1 MSALP
6 LSDDFPQRDLIDRIA
21 NALPADVRADY
32 YRELMHCRALPENDE
47 MLHILRI
54 MQILA
59 LLIQD
64 VPDRIVTERE
74 KFGELLAPAIEIL
87 EKAIRSSQEYQAQL
101 DQRLAQLP
109 EEITKRIEP
118 QAIAGSINESLRQQF
133 IQSTIPETARML
145 GIIAKENKR
154 VSAEF
159 ASAASKLGDSCNGS
173 TTNAERAIA
182 NIDRAATRLSRE
194 YRWAVLSLCGLT
206 SAVSIALGML
216 LQWWVFT
223 APQQVE
229 HIATPQVQSAPAT
242 ANPADRPKN
251 RR

>member
-1 MSALP
+1 MNHTDQNNDFFN
-6 LSDDFPQRDLIDRIA
+6 DDVIDSIA
-21 NALPADVRADY
+21 DGVPVERRAAF
-32 YRELMHCRALPENDE
+32 YREMRHLRVLPHSDE
-47 MLHILRI
+47 MLHIVY
-54 MQILA
+54 ILQFPMLMMVEIPKRLA
-59 LLIQD
+59 I
-64 VPDRIVTERE
+64 ERE
-74 KFGELLAPAIEIL
+74 KLERATGECMVLLQGTNE
-87 EKAIRSSQEYQAQL
+87 
-101 DQRLAQLP
+101 RLARLP
-109 EEITKRIEP
+109 DEVASGIAPE
-118 QAIAGSINESLRQQF
+118 AIAEKINESLRQQF
-133 IQSTIPETARML
+133 IQSTIPETAQML

-159 ASAASKLGDSCNGS
+159 ASAASKLEDSCNGS
-173 TTNAERAIA
+173 ATNAGRTIA

>member
-6 LSDDFPQRDLIDRIA
+6 LPDDFPQRDLIDRIA
-21 NALPADVRADY
+21 NALPADVRAEY
-32 YRELMHCRALPENDE
+32 YRELMHCRALPQSDE
-47 MLHILRI
+47 MMHILRI

-64 VPDRIVTERE
+64 VPNRIVTERE
-74 KFGELLAPAIEIL
+74 KFGQLLAPAIEIL
-87 EKAIRSSQEYQAQL
+87 EKAIRSSQEYQNHL

-118 QAIAGSINESLRQQF
+118 EAIAGSINESLRQQF
-133 IQSTIPETARML
+133 IQSTIPETTRLL

-159 ASAASKLGDSCNGS
+159 ASTASKLEDSYNGS
-173 TTNAERAIA
+173 ATNAGRAVA

-194 YRWAVLSLCGLT
+194 YRWAVISLCGLT
-206 SAVSIALGML
+206 SAVSIVLGML

-229 HIATPQVQSAPAT
+229 RITAPQVQSAPAT
-242 ANPADRPKN
+242 ANPDRPKN